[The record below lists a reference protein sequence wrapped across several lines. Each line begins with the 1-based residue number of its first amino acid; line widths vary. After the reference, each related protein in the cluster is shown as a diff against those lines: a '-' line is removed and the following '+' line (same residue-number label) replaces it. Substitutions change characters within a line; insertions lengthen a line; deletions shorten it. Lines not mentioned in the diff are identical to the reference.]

1 MNMTDPI
8 LTNPDFLALPEDLDL
23 LSRFRTLDTIPE
35 EEAQWLVPGYLP
47 QGQIT
52 LLAAD
57 GGVGKTTF
65 WCQLLGALSSGR
77 LAGLSAG
84 RRGTDTFTPA
94 EPEQIR

>member
-1 MNMTDPI
+1 MSNIDPI

-65 WCQLLGALSSGR
+65 W
-77 LAGLSAG
+77 
-84 RRGTDTFTPA
+84 
-94 EPEQIR
+94 